1 MTFSAEWDQRF
12 RTNQNISVWPWSD
25 LVSYVNRYA
34 RPADGYTRVLEL
46 GCGAGANIPFFTSLA
61 VDYFAIE
68 GSASIVA
75 RLHDAHPG
83 LRGRIV
89 AGDFTQALPFAGL
102 FDLVIDR
109 SAVTHNTTDAISRTL
124 AMIFD
129 RLRPG
134 GKFIGID
141 WFSSAHQD
149 AQNGDAMDAHTRA
162 NFRNGQ
168 FAGVGAVHFSDQHHL
183 IDLLTRAGFRIDLL
197 EKKDLQVVHPKGG
210 GGRAERA
217 GMWHFVAVKP

>member
-12 RTNQNISVWPWSD
+12 RANQNISIWPWSD

-46 GCGAGANIPFFTSLA
+46 GCGAGANIPFFTSLP

-75 RLHDAHPG
+75 RLHHAHPG
-83 LRGRIV
+83 LRDRIV
-89 AGDFTQALPFAGL
+89 VGDFTQALPFAGP

-109 SAVTHNTTDAISRTL
+109 SAVTHNTTDAICRTL
-124 AMIFD
+124 VMIFD
-129 RLRPG
+129 RLRTG

-141 WFSSAHQD
+141 WFSTAHQD
-149 AQNGDAMDAHTRA
+149 AQTGDALDAHTRA
-162 NFRNGQ
+162 NLRSGQ
-168 FAGVGAVHFSDQHHL
+168 FAGVGAVHFSDENHI
-183 IDLLTRAGFRIDLL
+183 IDLLTRAGFRVDLL
-197 EKKDLQVVHPKGG
+197 EKKDLHVVHPKGG
-210 GGRAERA
+210 CGRAERV